1 LSTLPANILQ
11 LWPKRKQPVA
21 ALQPLSSTSSGRDTI
36 TVAIALSLVVHAVL
50 LLITFKGADFHF
62 SARSVP
68 HLDVVLVNSRGAKPI
83 KADALAQANLDGG
96 GNTEAELRAKTNLPV
111 VPSLQIS
118 TELELASARLS
129 QLELEAKRIFAMLGA
144 GAEALLRSDRQNLP
158 DPAATDDL
166 DPHSRQLKIAQME
179 AQIAREWEA
188 YQKLPRR
195 KFIGT
200 RTEGVVYAEYVDKW
214 RQRIEKVGTE
224 HFPDEA
230 RQKKIFGSL
239 LLTVSIRA
247 NGTVEKVEIERSSG
261 HRVLDAAAL
270 RVIELAGPFPPFPS
284 AIRREFD
291 ILSITRNWSFTH
303 ADLELK
309 TEL

>member
-1 LSTLPANILQ
+1 MRTLPASTFHI
-11 LWPKRKQPVA
+11 WPRRLPPA
-21 ALQPLSSTSSGRDTI
+21 GGSYPSFDSGNKDTI
-36 TVAIALSLVVHAVL
+36 TVAIAFSLVVHAL
-50 LLITFKGADFHF
+50 LLLVTFKEPVSTFI
-62 SARSVP
+62 ARNVP

-83 KADALAQANLDGG
+83 KADALAQAHLDGG

-111 VPSLQIS
+111 VPTLQFS

-129 QLELEAKRIFAMLGA
+129 QLEAEAKRVFAMLGA
-144 GAEALLRSDRQNLP
+144 GAAALLQSERPSKEK
-158 DPAATDDL
+158 PAATEDL
-166 DPHSRQLKIAQME
+166 DPDSRQLKIAQME

-195 KFIGT
+195 KFIGA
-200 RTEGVVYAEYVDKW
+200 RTEGVAYADYVDKW
-214 RQRIEKVGTE
+214 RKRIEKVGTE

-230 RQKKIFGSL
+230 RRQKIFGSL

-261 HRVLDAAAL
+261 HSVLDAAAL
-270 RVIELAGPFPPFPS
+270 RVIDLAGPFPPFPK
-284 AIRREFD
+284 AIRKEFD
-291 ILSITRNWSFTH
+291 VLSISRNWSFTR

>member
-1 LSTLPANILQ
+1 LITLPTNLFQ
-11 LWPKRKQPVA
+11 LWPGRNLSTGPLVA
-21 ALQPLSSTSSGRDTI
+21 EKSGGRDAITI
-36 TVAIALSLVVHAVL
+36 AIAFSLVVHAIL
-50 LLITFKGADFHF
+50 LLITFKGADFSF
-62 SARSVP
+62 SARTVP
-68 HLDVVLVNSRGAKPI
+68 HLDVVLVNSRGTKPV

-111 VPSLQIS
+111 VPSLQFS

-129 QLELEAKRIFAMLGA
+129 QLEAEAKRIFAMLGA
-144 GAEALLRSDRQNLP
+144 GAEALLHDNRHVP
-158 DPAATDDL
+158 TDPTALNDL

-200 RTEGVVYAEYVDKW
+200 RTEGVIYADYVDKW

-230 RQKKIFGSL
+230 RRQKIFGSL

-261 HRVLDAAAL
+261 YRILDAAAL

-291 ILSITRNWSFTH
+291 VLSITRNWSFTR

>member
-1 LSTLPANILQ
+1 MAF
-11 LWPKRKQPVA
+11 
-21 ALQPLSSTSSGRDTI
+21 
-36 TVAIALSLVVHAVL
+36 SLVVHAIL
-50 LLITFKGADFHF
+50 LVITFKGAEFLLTPHN
-62 SARSVP
+62 VP
-68 HLDVVLVNSRGAKPI
+68 HLDVVLVNSRGAKPV
-83 KADALAQANLDGG
+83 KADALAQADLDGG

-111 VPSLQIS
+111 VPSLQFS

-129 QLELEAKRIFAMLGA
+129 QLEAEAKRILSALDA
-144 GAEALLRSDRQNLP
+144 GAEAMLHSERRNP
-158 DPAATDDL
+158 ADPSAMDEL
-166 DPHSRQLKIAQME
+166 DTESRRLKIAQME

-195 KFIGT
+195 KFFGA
-200 RTEGVVYAEYVDKW
+200 RAEGVVYAEYVDKW
-214 RQRIEKVGTE
+214 RQRIEKVGTQ

-230 RQKKIFGSL
+230 RRQKIYGSL

-261 HRVLDAAAL
+261 YRVLDAAAL
-270 RVIELAGPFPPFPS
+270 HVIELAGPFPPFPNS
-284 AIRREFD
+284 IRREFD
-291 ILSITRNWSFTH
+291 VLSITRNWSFTR